1 MFILIKIV
9 QELEREQFYLDKL
22 QPEYNLLKKAGSILG
37 FKHSLSSR
45 KIMSELALGRFV
57 SEEVR
62 LKLSEALSGRNLSES
77 TKEKN
82 QKL

>member
-1 MFILIKIV
+1 
-9 QELEREQFYLDKL
+9 
-22 QPEYNLLKKAGSILG
+22 
-37 FKHSLSSR
+37 
-45 KIMSELALGRFV
+45 MSELALGRFV

-82 QKL
+82 